1 MLLKLTNLTTLYL
14 GGNQFSGS
22 ILGSIANAS
31 RLVRVDFSNNNFTG
45 HIPSM
50 GNLPSIQV
58 LNLEINE
65 LVSGGERGMDF
76 ITSLANSTQLQVF
89 SMATNRLTG
98 RLPLSIGNLSRQL
111 SLLVMGENHLEGN
124 LPGEISNLVGLT
136 MLSVEYNSF
145 TGIIPPSIGT
155 LPNLQN
161 LYFHRNQFSGKIP
174 ESFRNLTE
182 LYEMGLKSNL
192 LTGTIPPSLENYQH
206 LQILD
211 LSVNMLSG
219 TIPREIFSIPSF
231 GKLLNLSWNRLNGSL
246 PEEIGNLKMIQ
257 AIDVSNN
264 PLTGDILVSI
274 GDCSSLLYLNL
285 SRNSFQGPIPKSLS
299 ELNGIEYI
307 DLAKNNLTGEILASL
322 ERLQFLQLLDLSEN
336 QLQGNIPTGRI
347 FNNATAV
354 SLDGNPQLCG
364 GLLNEIKIAT
374 RNFSQE
380 NLIGE
385 GSFGTVYKGTFSNG
399 TVAAIKV
406 FKMEQHKAFKSFL
419 AECEALRNIR
429 HRNLIRVISVCSNS
443 DFKALVLHF
452 MPNGS
457 LEQWLHERNK
467 RLCIKERLEI
477 VQDVA
482 SAIEYLHHDCE
493 SPVMHCD
500 LKPSSVFL
508 NESMCAHVADF
519 RLAQI
524 LVNAANKGSVSST
537 LGLKGSI
544 GYIPPEYGIGE
555 GVSTKGDVYSF
566 GILMLEIFTKKK
578 PTDEMFTGEM
588 DL

>member
-1 MLLKLTNLTTLYL
+1 MFPRKRKATTEKQLL
-14 GGNQFSGS
+14 
-22 ILGSIANAS
+22 A
-31 RLVRVDFSNNNFTG
+31 VV
-45 HIPSM
+45 
-50 GNLPSIQV
+50 
-58 LNLEINE
+58 
-65 LVSGGERGMDF
+65 
-76 ITSLANSTQLQVF
+76 
-89 SMATNRLTG
+89 
-98 RLPLSIGNLSRQL
+98 
-111 SLLVMGENHLEGN
+111 
-124 LPGEISNLVGLT
+124 
-136 MLSVEYNSF
+136 
-145 TGIIPPSIGT
+145 
-155 LPNLQN
+155 
-161 LYFHRNQFSGKIP
+161 
-174 ESFRNLTE
+174 
-182 LYEMGLKSNL
+182 
-192 LTGTIPPSLENYQH
+192 
-206 LQILD
+206 QI
-211 LSVNMLSG
+211 M
-219 TIPREIFSIPSF
+219 
-231 GKLLNLSWNRLNGSL
+231 
-246 PEEIGNLKMIQ
+246 
-257 AIDVSNN
+257 
-264 PLTGDILVSI
+264 
-274 GDCSSLLYLNL
+274 
-285 SRNSFQGPIPKSLS
+285 
-299 ELNGIEYI
+299 GIEMEVVGYI
-307 DLAKNNLTGEILASL
+307 MGHVAAEQQWSLKTSNIKAGNSKL
-322 ERLQFLQLLDLSEN
+322 ER
-336 QLQGNIPTGRI
+336 
-347 FNNATAV
+347 
-354 SLDGNPQLCG
+354 
-364 GLLNEIKIAT
+364 LNEIKIAT

>member
-1 MLLKLTNLTTLYL
+1 
-14 GGNQFSGS
+14 
-22 ILGSIANAS
+22 
-31 RLVRVDFSNNNFTG
+31 
-45 HIPSM
+45 
-50 GNLPSIQV
+50 
-58 LNLEINE
+58 
-65 LVSGGERGMDF
+65 
-76 ITSLANSTQLQVF
+76 
-89 SMATNRLTG
+89 
-98 RLPLSIGNLSRQL
+98 
-111 SLLVMGENHLEGN
+111 
-124 LPGEISNLVGLT
+124 
-136 MLSVEYNSF
+136 
-145 TGIIPPSIGT
+145 
-155 LPNLQN
+155 
-161 LYFHRNQFSGKIP
+161 
-174 ESFRNLTE
+174 
-182 LYEMGLKSNL
+182 MGLKNNL
-192 LTGTIPPSLENYQH
+192 LTGTIPSSLGNYQH

-219 TIPREIFSIPSF
+219 TIIREIFSIPSF

-264 PLTGDILVSI
+264 RLTGDIPVSI
-274 GDCSSLLYLNL
+274 GDCS
-285 SRNSFQGPIPKSLS
+285 R
-299 ELNGIEYI
+299 IEYI
-307 DLAKNNLTGEILASL
+307 DLAKNNLTCEIPASL
-322 ERLQFLQLLDLSEN
+322 ERLRFLQLLDLSEN
-336 QLQGNIPTGRI
+336 QLQGNVPTGGI

-364 GLLNEIKIAT
+364 GLLQFKLPFCAVTLTKKHSGVSKVKLTVGLVVGFVGILTLSIVILLFARKRKAETHTVDDDDVPIGVHKFYRLNEIKIAT

-385 GSFGTVYKGTFSNG
+385 GSFGTVYKGTFGDG

-419 AECEALRNIR
+419 AECEALRNIW
-429 HRNLIRVISVCSNS
+429 HRNLVGVVSVCSSS

-457 LEQWLHERNK
+457 LEQWLHERNE
-467 RLCIKERLEI
+467 RLGIKERLEI
-477 VQDVA
+477 AQDVA

-500 LKPSSVFL
+500 LKPSNVL
-508 NESMCAHVADF
+508 LDESMCAHVADF
-519 RLAQI
+519 GLARI
-524 LVNAANKGSVSST
+524 LVNAANKGPVSST
-537 LGLKGSI
+537 LGLKSSI

-588 DL
+588 DLQRWVSMELPNQVMDIIDRGLLGNELKSESFDCVVGVLEIGLMCAGKSPDSRPSMREVSMMIKNVRRSKLLNQGNRSTKHNIVLPMNCTSFVYAFFVFVL